1 MIRPDCDGER
11 LLAPLERR
19 VAVKPL
25 AKTMAAADIGDAD
38 GCRNPQGREKGM
50 PTLNAVLIAV
60 HLLAAVVWVGGMAFA
75 YTVLRPSVD
84 ATLEPPQK
92 LAVLAAV
99 FRRFFVWV
107 WHAVVLLPLTG
118 YIMLAAIGGGFAGSR
133 PYIHLMQ
140 GLGWVMIV
148 LFIAM
153 VFGPY
158 RPFRR
163 AVAAADWPEA
173 ARHLPRVRRI
183 IGINLVLGLITVAV
197 GATGRFL

>member
-1 MIRPDCDGER
+1 M
-11 LLAPLERR
+11 L
-19 VAVKPL
+19 
-25 AKTMAAADIGDAD
+25 
-38 GCRNPQGREKGM
+38 
-50 PTLNAVLIAV
+50 TLNAVLIAV
-60 HLLAAVVWVGGMAFA
+60 HLLAAVIWVGGMAFA

-84 ATLEPPQK
+84 STLEPPQK

-99 FRRFFVWV
+99 FRRFFIWV

-118 YIMLAAIGGGFAGSR
+118 YVMLGAVYGGLAGSR

-140 GLGWVMIV
+140 GLGWVMIA
-148 LFIAM
+148 LFVYM

-158 RPFRR
+158 GPFRR

-183 IGINLVLGLITVAV
+183 IGINLVLGVITVVV
-197 GATGRFL
+197 GAIGRFL